1 MKGKRS
7 AVKEKLVVA
16 IMTIITLP
24 ILLPY
29 LWLLLNSLAKGV
41 YWGLIPQRF
50 TLENWSFLWRKVKI
64 GANVFPSVWPIVGN
78 TVLLAGGITVLVV
91 LIASLTGYALSRIN
105 FTGKSFL
112 LKATIF
118 LHAFPGVALLIAM
131 YFVLQKLG
139 LIDTLLG
146 VILVKVALEL
156 PMATWIIKGFFD
168 NIPLDTEWAAY
179 LDGCNRFQAWW
190 KVILPQMKTGL
201 AAIAI
206 FSFISG
212 WSEFIYVYTFI
223 YSPANYTLAVYL
235 KNLIG
240 DFRMLNYNLLCAT
253 GLFYMIPVI
262 LFFVFSQKTL
272 MQISFGGLKE

>member
-1 MKGKRS
+1 I
-7 AVKEKLVVA
+7 E
-16 IMTIITLP
+16 
-24 ILLPY
+24 
-29 LWLLLNSLAKGV
+29 
-41 YWGLIPQRF
+41 
-50 TLENWSFLWRKVKI
+50 
-64 GANVFPSVWPIVGN
+64 
-78 TVLLAGGITVLVV
+78 
-91 LIASLTGYALSRIN
+91 
-105 FTGKSFL
+105 
-112 LKATIF
+112 
-118 LHAFPGVALLIAM
+118 
-131 YFVLQKLG
+131 
-139 LIDTLLG
+139 
-146 VILVKVALEL
+146 
-156 PMATWIIKGFFD
+156 GFFD